1 MIAAF
6 LSALLFAT
14 STMCGH
20 RSARLL
26 GGTEANFWRIISAAI
41 MLAVW
46 AYSFGSGLEGPAFP
60 LFALSGA
67 IGIGMGD
74 VASFQS
80 LPRLGPRL
88 SSLVVLCLTA
98 PFGALI
104 EWGWMG
110 TKLTLWQAGWG
121 ALILSGV
128 VIALVPSRNVQRTA
142 REWTIGICCAAVAA
156 CGTACGAVLSR
167 RAYALTEG
175 YGVPIDSGTAA
186 FQRVIGGILVAAI
199 ALLVVKRSTFGTNV
213 DLRDSDLRLQLK
225 RKWTAAGPW
234 VIANSLAGQTLG
246 VSAMQLALQSTPT
259 GVVLAIIAVS
269 PIMVIPMAYFFEGE
283 RPSIHSVL
291 GGLVAVGGVVAL
303 ALRK

>member
-1 MIAAF
+1 M
-6 LSALLFAT
+6 SALLFAT

-46 AYSFGSGLEGPAFP
+46 AYSFGTGLEGPALP

-104 EWGWMG
+104 EWVWMG
-110 TKLTLWQAGWG
+110 TKLTSWQAGWG
-121 ALILSGV
+121 AVILGGV
-128 VIALVPSRNVQRTA
+128 VIALVPSGSVRRTT
-142 REWTIGICCAAVAA
+142 REWAVGASFAAVAA
-156 CGTACGAVLSR
+156 FGTACGAVLSR
-167 RAYALTEG
+167 KAYALTED

-199 ALLVVKRSTFGTNV
+199 ALLVVKHSTYSKMVG
-213 DLRDSDLRLQLK
+213 LK
-225 RKWTAAGPW
+225 DPGLPTQMKKKWAAAGPW
-234 VIANSLAGQTLG
+234 VLANSLAGQTLG
-246 VSAMQLALQSTPT
+246 VSAMQMALQSTPT

-269 PIMVIPMAYFFEGE
+269 PIIVIPMAYFFEGE
-283 RPSIHSVL
+283 RPTIHSL
-291 GGLVAVGGVVAL
+291 FGGLVAVGGVIAL

>member
-1 MIAAF
+1 
-6 LSALLFAT
+6 
-14 STMCGH
+14 
-20 RSARLL
+20 
-26 GGTEANFWRIISAAI
+26 

-46 AYSFGSGLEGPAFP
+46 AYSFGTGLEGPALP

-104 EWGWMG
+104 EWVWMG
-110 TKLTLWQAGWG
+110 TKLSLWQAGWG
-121 ALILSGV
+121 AVILSGV
-128 VIALVPSRNVQRTA
+128 VIALVPSGNMQRTA
-142 REWTIGICCAAVAA
+142 KEWAVGAGFAAVAA
-156 CGTACGAVLSR
+156 FGTACGAVLSR

-175 YGVPIDSGTAA
+175 YGFPIDSGTAA

-199 ALLVVKRSTFGTNV
+199 ALLVVKRSTFGTRVNLA
-213 DLRDSDLRLQLK
+213 DPELRIQMK
-225 RKWTAAGPW
+225 KKWSAAGPW
-234 VIANSLAGQTLG
+234 ILANSLAGQTLG

-283 RPSIHSVL
+283 RPSIHSLL

-303 ALRK
+303 ALRR